1 MKRKLLTT
9 IGISAFALCIL
20 TGCGTESVPE
30 QTETPAETKDG
41 TVKLTIWGAEN
52 DQDIL
57 NEMVGTFKEK
67 YKGEAQFDISIGVCE
82 EAEARETV
90 LADIEGAADVFAFAD
105 DQLNSFVAAGA
116 LEKVEDERV
125 KKSNSEG
132 SVEAAS
138 VNDTMYAYPMT
149 ADNGYFMFY
158 DKEYFT
164 EEDVKSLD
172 KMLDIAA
179 ANGKKV
185 TMDYSSGWYLYSFF
199 AGTGLECYLN
209 DDGVTNTCNWN
220 STKNSPTGRMVAEAM
235 LRIATHPGFANLSD
249 DGFTA
254 GLKDGSV
261 IAGVNGVWHAAD
273 AQEAWGENY
282 GAVKLP
288 TYLAGDKEV
297 QMGSFAGY
305 KLVGVNAYSDNVE
318 WAKKLADWVT
328 NEENQ
333 MLRFKQRSLGPSN
346 SNAANSQ
353 EVGKSPAIQALIA
366 QSEFSTLQRIG
377 TNYWDPVADFGGK
390 MAAGNPTGEDLQN
403 LLDTMVDKIT
413 ALVGD

>member
-1 MKRKLLTT
+1 MRRKLITT
-9 IGISAFALCIL
+9 VGISALALSML
-20 TGCGTESVPE
+20 VGCGTEPAVE
-30 QTETPAETKDG
+30 QTETQAETTDN

-57 NEMVGTFKEK
+57 NQMVETFKEK
-67 YKGEAQFDISIGVCE
+67 YKGEAKFDIAVGACE
-82 EAEARETV
+82 EAEARETI
-90 LADIEGAADVFAFAD
+90 LSDIEGAADVFAFAD
-105 DQLNSFVAAGA
+105 DQLNALVAAGA
-116 LEKVEDERV
+116 LEKVEDETV

-199 AGTGLECYLN
+199 AGAGLECYLN

-220 STKNSPTGRMVAEAM
+220 STENSPTGLMVAQAM

-249 DGFTA
+249 DGFAA

-261 IAGVNGVWHAAD
+261 IAGINGVWHATD
-273 AQEAWGENY
+273 AQNAWGKNY

-305 KLVGVNAYSDNVE
+305 KLVGVNAYSNNVE

-333 MLRFKQRSLGPSN
+333 MLRFEQRGLGPSN
-346 SNAANSQ
+346 INAANSE
-353 EVGKSPAIQALIA
+353 EVGKSPAIQALLA
-366 QSEFSTLQRIG
+366 QSEFSNLQRIG
-377 TNYWDPVADFGGK
+377 TNYWDPIADFGGK
-390 MAAGNPTGEDLQN
+390 MAAGNPAGEDLQN
-403 LLDTMVDKIT
+403 LLDTMVEKIT
-413 ALVGD
+413 ALVAN